1 MKRNTLNF
9 WVDFISFLV
18 MSGLIWTGLLIHYV
32 LPPGTGGQHSGRKLT
47 LLGLGRHDY
56 GDIHFYM
63 ALAMIGLMVIHV
75 WLHWAWVCGTV
86 NKLLG
91 TKAAGSARRA
101 VYGVAVLVVMVAL
114 ICGSLFWIKSRVNPA
129 NRADEQENIAH
140 QSHSATLISGQITL
154 VQAAKICGL
163 STEELVFQLQ
173 LPAEVDVN
181 ERLGR
186 LKRRYGF
193 EIEDVRK
200 ILEQNKRYSF
210 LNNFILSALSLF
222 CGFHVEYRA

>member
-9 WVDFISFLV
+9 WIDFISLLV

-32 LPPGTGGQHSGRKLT
+32 LPPGTGGQHSGRELT
-47 LLGLGRHDY
+47 LWGLGRHDY

-63 ALAMIGLMVIHV
+63 ALAIIGLMVIHV

-91 TKAAGSARRA
+91 AKAAGSARRA
-101 VYGVAVLVVMVAL
+101 MYGVAVLVVMVVL
-114 ICGSLFWIKSRVNPA
+114 ICGSLLWTKNRVNPA
-129 NRADEQENIAH
+129 NRAVEQENIEH
-140 QSHSATLISGQITL
+140 QSHSTTHISGQTTL
-154 VQAAKICGL
+154 VQAAKICGI
-163 STEELVFQLQ
+163 STEELILKLQ
-173 LPAEVDVN
+173 LPAEVDVD

-186 LKRRYGF
+186 LRRRYGI

-200 ILEQNKRYSF
+200 ILEQNK
-210 LNNFILSALSLF
+210 
-222 CGFHVEYRA
+222 

>member
-9 WVDFISFLV
+9 WIDFIGFLV

-32 LPPGTGGQHSGRKLT
+32 LPPGTGGQHSGRELT
-47 LLGLGRHDY
+47 LWGLGRHDY

-63 ALAMIGLMVIHV
+63 ALVLIGLMVIHV
-75 WLHWAWVCGTV
+75 WLHWSWVCGTV

-91 TKAAGSARRA
+91 TKAAGNTRRA
-101 VYGVAVLVVMVAL
+101 VYGVGVLAVMVVL
-114 ICGSLFWIKSRVNPA
+114 ICGSLLWIRSQVNPA
-129 NRADEQENIAH
+129 SKTVKQENIEH
-140 QSHSATLISGQITL
+140 QSGSITHISGQTTL
-154 VQAAKICGL
+154 VQAAEIYGI
-163 STEELVFQLQ
+163 STEELILKLQ

-193 EIEDVRK
+193 EIEDIRK
-200 ILEQNKRYSF
+200 ILE
-210 LNNFILSALSLF
+210 
-222 CGFHVEYRA
+222 